1 MCFCIIHDS
10 ILISR
15 GVANESRLRLY
26 YFRTPIIGE
35 PNAGNHYGP
44 ARSFLGSTS
53 SHDNGMADLLTDE
66 NGVPLVYDPRDVL
79 EGGNM
84 VLWDDARVRN
94 YEITY

>member
-1 MCFCIIHDS
+1 MSDYVHLYGLKWICHSTLLCFYKC
-10 ILISR
+10 
-15 GVANESRLRLY
+15 E
-26 YFRTPIIGE
+26 RTPIVGE
-35 PNAGNHYGP
+35 PTDGNHYGP